1 MNTFGDA
8 EPNQTCL
15 LFIFFVLFF

>member
-1 MNTFGDA
+1 MNKFGDA
-8 EPNQTCL
+8 DLNQTCL